1 MGATKPRNPGG
12 DAVVTGPMATFLD
25 AARALRRWPLWA
37 RWSAAAALVMAAML
51 LRQLLISPGYRGD
64 VPLLLVCMPVVVIC
78 AAIFDRGTGLV
89 AVVLSAAAAVVG
101 YGGAV
106 PELEV
111 RAAAVRLAVFI
122 GTGLLVAAI
131 VETLRGA
138 LERALERVEALERD
152 RAILNGLLHATPDP
166 IYVKDR
172 ELRGVIANVATLR
185 VLGVPLNDFA
195 GRDNHSLMP
204 ADIAPAIDAVD
215 RRVLAERH
223 AIIEEERIRMPSGEE
238 RLFLSTKAPWL
249 SDEGELLGLIGISRD
264 VTTARRAEDALR
276 AADAQKAV
284 LLADLNHRVKNHLQS
299 VSGLLDLAARRA
311 ETIEE
316 ARAALEA
323 GARRLGV
330 LGRVYTR
337 LQIDNTSTIVEA
349 QRFLRDLCEDLRSTL
364 VGERPVAVHVD
375 SETIDIDSSR
385 AALVGLIV
393 NELVQNALKYAFPG
407 DRAGTVRVAF
417 GRGGGGFH
425 LTVADDGIGFGDD
438 APRGSGK
445 RLVRALV
452 QQLGGTLDRSGP
464 PGTVYAIAFPATDPA
479 LHP

>member
-1 MGATKPRNPGG
+1 
-12 DAVVTGPMATFLD
+12 MATFLD

-37 RWSAAAALVMAAML
+37 RWSAAAGLVMAAML

-78 AAIFDRGTGLV
+78 AALFDRGTGLV
-89 AVVLSAAAAVVG
+89 AVMLSAAAAVVG

-131 VETLRGA
+131 VEALRGA
-138 LERALERVEALERD
+138 LEHALARIGLLERD
-152 RAILNGLLHATPDP
+152 RAILNGLLSATPDP

-172 ELRGVIANVATLR
+172 DLRGVVANVATMR
-185 VLGVPLNDFA
+185 VLGIQLNDFA
-195 GRDNHSLMP
+195 GRDNHSLLP
-204 ADIAPAIDAVD
+204 PDIAPAIDAVD
-215 RRVLAERH
+215 RRVLNERH
-223 AIIEEERIRMPSGEE
+223 AVIEEERIRLPSGEE
-238 RLFLSTKAPWL
+238 RLFVSTKAPWL
-249 SDEGELLGLIGISRD
+249 SESGELLGLIGISRD
-264 VTTARRAEDALR
+264 VTAARRAEDALR
-276 AADAQKAV
+276 GADAQKAV

-299 VSGLLDLAARRA
+299 VSGLLDLASRRA
-311 ETIEE
+311 DSLAE

-337 LQIDNTSTIVEA
+337 LQIDRDKTVVEA
-349 QRFLRDLCEDLRSTL
+349 QRFLGELSEDLRASL
-364 VGERPVAVHVD
+364 VGERPVAVRID
-375 SETIDIDSSR
+375 SEALDIDSSR

-393 NELVQNALKYAFPG
+393 NELVQNALKHAFPG
-407 DRAGTVRVAF
+407 DRAGTVRVGF
-417 GRGGGGFH
+417 SRGADDFR
-425 LTVADDGIGFGDD
+425 LTVADDGVGFD
-438 APRGSGK
+438 ADTAKGSGK

-452 QQLGGTLDRSGP
+452 QQLGGSVERSGP
-464 PGTVYAIAFPATDPA
+464 PGTHYRIVFPVEDP
-479 LHP
+479 LLRH